1 MMVISS
7 IKNRTLE
14 NICANKYLDKEQLM
28 RTVFLN
34 GKTIGFI
41 WTEGISVA

>member
-1 MMVISS
+1 MMVITS

-14 NICANKYLDKEQLM
+14 NICANKYLDKELLM
-28 RTVFLN
+28 KTVFFN

-41 WTEGISVA
+41 WTQGNSVV